1 MGSSYMGSVNKPSK
15 IIQFNKSDHTIKP
28 ATLLAKKRNGEII
41 GQIKYTNL
49 QFSFVGKGLDE
60 ISFQVH
66 KKVDNVECSFWD
78 KLQGMLIVDYVDYGQ
93 FEATFTINDADE
105 TIKNC
110 TAVSLETEL
119 SQYTLHEEAHYNDE
133 QAITTPLAID

>member
-66 KKVDNVECSFWD
+66 KKVD
-78 KLQGMLIVDYVDYGQ
+78 
-93 FEATFTINDADE
+93 
-105 TIKNC
+105 
-110 TAVSLETEL
+110 
-119 SQYTLHEEAHYNDE
+119 
-133 QAITTPLAID
+133 